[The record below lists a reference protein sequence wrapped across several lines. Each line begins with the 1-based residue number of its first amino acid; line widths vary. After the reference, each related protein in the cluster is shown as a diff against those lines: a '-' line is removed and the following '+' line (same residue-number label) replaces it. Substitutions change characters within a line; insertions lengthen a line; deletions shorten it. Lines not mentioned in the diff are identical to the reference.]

1 MGAEGMSSIVMMV
14 AMIAIFYFLLIRP
27 ENKRKKKA
35 EEMRNAIKKGDTITT
50 IGGIIGRVVQVTDA
64 TLIIETSEDRVRV
77 EIAKWAVSTNGVQ
90 TTEQPVEEKA
100 KKEKKEKKEE
110 AAEPVAEEKKD

>member
-35 EEMRNAIKKGDTITT
+35 EEMRNNIKKGDTITT
-50 IGGIIGRVVQVTDA
+50 IGGIIGRVVHVTD
-64 TLIIETSEDRVRV
+64 TSLVIETSEDRVRL

-90 TTEQPVEEKA
+90 TTEQPVQEKG
-100 KKEKKEKKEE
+100 KKEKKAEE
-110 AAEPVAEEKKD
+110 PAEEK